1 MTRLLVL
8 LATVLLTGCV
18 AVPDGIEPVRDFDAE
33 RYLGTWYEI
42 ARLDHGFERG
52 LTHVR
57 ARYTPREDGGI
68 TVTNR
73 GWDTEEEAWD
83 EARGRAYFV
92 EDART
97 GYLKVSFFGPFY
109 GAYVVFELDPDYRWA
124 LVTGPNRNYLW
135 LLARDPLLDPALR
148 DSILERAEAAGF
160 DLEELI
166 LVPQDDPPPGA

>member
-1 MTRLLVL
+1 MPRVLVL
-8 LATVLLTGCV
+8 LVALLLTGCV
-18 AVPDGIEPVRDFDAE
+18 AVPEGIEPVRDFDAE

-57 ARYTPREDGGI
+57 ADYARREDGGI
-68 TVTNR
+68 AVTNR
-73 GWDTEEEAWD
+73 GWDADDGAWD
-83 EARGRAYFV
+83 AARGKAYFV
-92 EDART
+92 EDPGTA
-97 GYLKVSFFGPFY
+97 YLKVSFFGPFY

-135 LLARDPLLDPALR
+135 LLARDPLLDPARR
-148 DSILERAEAAGF
+148 DAILARAEAAGF

-166 LVPQDDPPPGA
+166 LVPQEDPPPGA

>member
-1 MTRLLVL
+1 MPRVLVL
-8 LATVLLTGCV
+8 LVALLLMGCV
-18 AVPDGIEPVRDFDAE
+18 AVPEGIEPVRDFDAE

-57 ARYTPREDGGI
+57 ADYARREDGGI
-68 TVTNR
+68 AVTNR
-73 GWDTEEEAWD
+73 GWDADDGAWD
-83 EARGRAYFV
+83 AARGKAYFV
-92 EDART
+92 EDPGTA
-97 GYLKVSFFGPFY
+97 YLKVSFFGPFY

-135 LLARDPLLDPALR
+135 LLARDPLLDADLR
-148 DSILERAEAAGF
+148 DEILARAEAAGF

-166 LVPQDDPPPGA
+166 LVPQEDPPPGA

>member
-1 MTRLLVL
+1 VLVL
-8 LATVLLTGCV
+8 LVALLLTGCV
-18 AVPDGIEPVRDFDAE
+18 AVPEGIEPVRDFDAE

-57 ARYTPREDGGI
+57 ADYARREDGGI
-68 TVTNR
+68 AVTNR
-73 GWDTEEEAWD
+73 GWDADDGAWEA
-83 EARGRAYFV
+83 ARGKAYFV
-92 EDART
+92 EDPGTA
-97 GYLKVSFFGPFY
+97 YLKVSFFGPFY

-135 LLARDPLLDPALR
+135 LLARDPLLDADLR
-148 DSILERAEAAGF
+148 DEILARAEAAGF

-166 LVPQDDPPPGA
+166 LVPQEDPPPGA

>member
-1 MTRLLVL
+1 MPRVLVL
-8 LATVLLTGCV
+8 LVALLLTGCV
-18 AVPDGIEPVRDFDAE
+18 AVPEGIEPVRDFDAE

-57 ARYTPREDGGI
+57 ADYGRREDGGI
-68 TVTNR
+68 AVTNR
-73 GWDTEEEAWD
+73 GWDTDDGAWD
-83 EARGRAYFV
+83 AARGKAYFV
-92 EDART
+92 EDPGTA
-97 GYLKVSFFGPFY
+97 YLKVSFFGPFY

-135 LLARDPLLDPALR
+135 LLARDPLLDADLR
-148 DSILERAEAAGF
+148 DAILERAEAAGF

-166 LVPQDDPPPGA
+166 LVPQEDPPPGA

>member
-1 MTRLLVL
+1 MPRVLVL
-8 LATVLLTGCV
+8 LVALLLTGCV
-18 AVPDGIEPVRDFDAE
+18 AVPEGIEPVRDFDAE

-57 ARYTPREDGGI
+57 ADYARREDGGI
-68 TVTNR
+68 AVTNR
-73 GWDTEEEAWD
+73 GWDADDGAWD
-83 EARGRAYFV
+83 AARGKAYFV
-92 EDART
+92 EDPGTA
-97 GYLKVSFFGPFY
+97 YLKVSFFGPFY

-135 LLARDPLLDPALR
+135 LLARDPLLDADLR
-148 DSILERAEAAGF
+148 DEILARAEAAGF

-166 LVPQDDPPPGA
+166 LVPQEDPPPGA